1 MAYTKQNWECGDLI
15 TADKM
20 NHIEDG
26 IEDASSG
33 GTDYYLFDFRVDGE
47 TGDTR
52 LAVIPNNDYGE
63 EMLISEVDVDK
74 LPLLYRI
81 FTQEKWIPIAWLN
94 WQIEDISE
102 TYASFSDNNGY
113 TLVIDARGE

>member
-26 IEDASSG
+26 IEAASSG
-33 GTDYYLFDFRVDGE
+33 GTDYYLIDFRVNAE
-47 TGDTR
+47 TGDVF
-52 LAVIPNNDYGE
+52 LVVIPNSDYGE
-63 EMLISEVDVDK
+63 EIWFSGASVDK

-81 FTQEKWIPIAWLN
+81 FTQGKWIPAAWLN
-94 WQIEDISE
+94 WQIEDINE
-102 TYASFSDNNGY
+102 TYASFSDNNGH